1 MANETS
7 ITLRDRIRSLQD
19 ANVLDPK
26 SIALQI
32 INDLPN
38 EVRALQCA
46 LIEAL
51 PCYIRN
57 IQAQTRTNI
66 DVRPVRTANPSSK
79 VAAIRNTYGRLDA
92 IIPLADG
99 SRKLLGDCVK
109 ADLLYYAQTLHQHAA
124 DTERKACWFDDLAEK
139 LPDDTTTVRKAALDL
154 GSAA

>member
-1 MANETS
+1 MANETG
-7 ITLRDRIRSLQD
+7 ITLKDRVRSLQD
-19 ANVLDPK
+19 AGILEPK
-26 SIALQI
+26 NITRQI
-32 INDLPN
+32 VGDLPN
-38 EVRALQCA
+38 SVRALQAA

-57 IQAQTRTNI
+57 LQANTRTNI
-66 DVRPVRTANPSSK
+66 DARPIRTANPSGK
-79 VAAIRNTYGRLDA
+79 VAAIRSQYGRLDA

-139 LPDDTTTVRKAALDL
+139 LPDDTTTVRTIAANF